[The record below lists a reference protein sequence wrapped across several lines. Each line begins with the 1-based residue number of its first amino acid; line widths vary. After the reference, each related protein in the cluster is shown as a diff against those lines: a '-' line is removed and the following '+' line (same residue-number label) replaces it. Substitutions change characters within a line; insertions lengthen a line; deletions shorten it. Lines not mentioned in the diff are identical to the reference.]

1 MFDPPVVVVKA
12 SALDFFDE
20 NLLKFSNNRV
30 YSGARSAVQFLED
43 QPADVVITEMDVG
56 EITGIELAEAV
67 RTDTIIAHHI
77 KLE

>member
-1 MFDPPVVVVKA
+1 M
-12 SALDFFDE
+12 
-20 NLLKFSNNRV
+20 
-30 YSGARSAVQFLED
+30 QFLED
-43 QPADVVITEMDVG
+43 QSADVVIAEMDVG